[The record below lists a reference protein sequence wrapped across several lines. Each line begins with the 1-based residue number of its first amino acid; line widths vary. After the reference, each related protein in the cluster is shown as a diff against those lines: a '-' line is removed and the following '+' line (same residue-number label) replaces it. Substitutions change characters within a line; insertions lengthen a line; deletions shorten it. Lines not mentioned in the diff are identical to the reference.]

1 MKEVGWN
8 ACGVLIVFREK
19 FFGNEVAF
27 LGKIGL
33 LGSSA
38 CETVSAASVA
48 NNLGSSRGG
57 NTFW

>member
-1 MKEVGWN
+1 MFGE
-8 ACGVLIVFREK
+8 R

-33 LGSSA
+33 LDSSA
-38 CETVSAASVA
+38 CETISAASVV
-48 NNLGSSRGG
+48 NNLSSSRGG